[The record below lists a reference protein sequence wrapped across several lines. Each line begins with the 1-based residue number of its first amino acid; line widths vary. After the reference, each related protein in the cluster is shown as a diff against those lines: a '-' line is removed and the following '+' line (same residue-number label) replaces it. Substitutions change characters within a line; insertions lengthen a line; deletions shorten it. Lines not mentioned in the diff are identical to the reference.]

1 MLLKIS
7 KIKNN
12 KGFSLME
19 ILIALTIMVGV
30 GTLVTTTFMARQKK
44 SQVDQAKISI
54 TRLVDAVNTFYL
66 DCSYYPSN
74 ADGLEALVLKQ
85 EKCESWG
92 PEPYLKNG
100 KLPKDPWKN
109 DFIYQYDEPSGQFE
123 IISLGR
129 GGQAGGEGYAADI
142 SSKDL

>member
-1 MLLKIS
+1 MLFQKS
-7 KIKNN
+7 KIQNN

-19 ILIALTIMVGV
+19 ILIALTIMVGI
-30 GTLVTTTFMARQKK
+30 GALVTTNFIARQKK

-54 TRLVDAVNTFYL
+54 TRLVDAINTFYL

-74 ADGLEALVLKQ
+74 AEGLEALVIRQ

-109 DFIYQYDEPSGQFE
+109 DFIYQYNESIGQFE
-123 IISLGR
+123 VISLGK
-129 GGQAGGEGYAADI
+129 GGQEGGEGYAADI
-142 SSKDL
+142 SSTDL

>member
-1 MLLKIS
+1 MPIKKIQ
-7 KIKNN
+7 ND

-19 ILIALTIMVGV
+19 ILIALAIMVGI
-30 GTLVTTTFMARQKK
+30 GTFVAGNFMGRQRK

-74 ADGLEALVLKQ
+74 AEGLEALVTRQ

-109 DFIYQYDEPSGQFE
+109 DFVYQYDDSSGQFQ
-123 IISLGR
+123 IISLGK
-129 GGQAGGEGYAADI
+129 GGKQGGEGYAADI